1 MHIPK
6 PQRFRLSRGSGVCML
21 TSPLLEQTFEPA
33 LESLPFTNIW
43 IYPSRLQD
51 TSGTP
56 SGIFR
61 LEWSLLDL
69 PCAFY
74 LERHDDSRNGTLR
87 KKWLNYKSISVFL
100 KLCDLRQL
108 NLISLQF
115 SSFIKKTIPAHP
127 SNKLVL
133 SFKWRDGHIKDFL
146 WTLMLHTKYALTIKE
161 KWNLSRLSLIWH
173 M

>member
-1 MHIPK
+1 MHIPE

-51 TSGTP
+51 ISGTP

-87 KKWLNYKSISVFL
+87 KKWLNYKSISVFF